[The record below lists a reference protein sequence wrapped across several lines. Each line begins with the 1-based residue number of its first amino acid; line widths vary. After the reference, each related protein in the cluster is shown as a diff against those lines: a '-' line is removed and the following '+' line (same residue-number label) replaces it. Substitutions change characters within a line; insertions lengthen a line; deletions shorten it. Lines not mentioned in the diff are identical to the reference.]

1 MYIISVKWFVITC
14 GWSFIN
20 ILSVNWLLHGFH
32 FYFYYLSLLIIP
44 FTVYEVYRISE
55 KMKTNIR
62 GIDENGDEFEMDIED
77 YELLKEEEVI
87 EEEVIEEER
96 KEINN

>member
-1 MYIISVKWFVITC
+1 
-14 GWSFIN
+14 
-20 ILSVNWLLHGFH
+20 
-32 FYFYYLSLLIIP
+32 
-44 FTVYEVYRISE
+44 
-55 KMKTNIR
+55 MKTNIR